1 MKQEHNN
8 GKGLTTAVIRTQIG
22 NIEIEEKEGN
32 IVKIGFT
39 EEANPADEK
48 NVTSPILREAIQQLQ
63 EYFAGQRKEF
73 DLPIKMQGTEF
84 QKKVWQA
91 LQEIPYGEVSSYGK
105 LAEKIGNAKACR
117 AVGMANHRNPI
128 AIVVPCHR
136 VIGSNGKLVG
146 YAGGLDKKEW
156 LLEMEKKYK

>member
-1 MKQEHNN
+1 MKQEHNK

-32 IVKIGFT
+32 IVRIEFT
-39 EEANPADEK
+39 EEMNPTDEK
-48 NVTSPILREAIQQLQ
+48 NVTSPVLREAIKQLQ

-105 LAEKIGNAKACR
+105 LAEKIGNSKAGR

-136 VIGSNGKLVG
+136 VIGSNGKVVG

-156 LLEMEKKYK
+156 LLAMEKKYK

>member
-1 MKQEHNN
+1 MKQEHNK

-32 IVKIGFT
+32 IVRIEFT
-39 EEANPADEK
+39 EEMNPTDEK
-48 NVTSPILREAIQQLQ
+48 NVTSPVLREAIKQLQ

-105 LAEKIGNAKACR
+105 LAEKIGNSKAGR

-156 LLEMEKKYK
+156 LLAMEKKYK

>member
-1 MKQEHNN
+1 MKQEHNK

-32 IVKIGFT
+32 IVRIEFT
-39 EEANPADEK
+39 EEMNPTDEK
-48 NVTSPILREAIQQLQ
+48 NVTSPVLREAIKQLQ

-105 LAEKIGNAKACR
+105 LAEKIGNSKACR
-117 AVGMANHRNPI
+117 AVGMVNHRNPI

-156 LLEMEKKYK
+156 LLAMEKKYK

>member
-1 MKQEHNN
+1 MKQEHNS

-32 IVKIGFT
+32 IVRIGFT

-105 LAEKIGNAKACR
+105 LAEKIGNSKACR

-136 VIGSNGKLVG
+136 VIGSNGKVVG

>member
-1 MKQEHNN
+1 MKQEHNS

-32 IVKIGFT
+32 IVRIGFT

-136 VIGSNGKLVG
+136 VIGSNGKVVG